1 MRTLT
6 RSQIQSRI
14 CAVMAIC
21 GGIAA
26 LGMGRLPVLLEKT
39 ASVSAELLYGKGVVN
54 DDIPTDE
61 SSEDIVYAAAVG
73 EEPSDAVYDDLLSY
87 GLVPSCAD
95 EDPEPFPPLKD
106 ITGEPVLP
114 QNNESSGEVTE
125 IFIGHCTGSE
135 YIDLKNGGQVRNLTS
150 EDNSGLI
157 MLSEDN
163 DFNFDDISQPTVL
176 IMHTH
181 ATECYEDDAVN
192 GYYRTTDKERN
203 VCAVG
208 ERIAEKLRENGIG
221 VIHDTT
227 LHDHPSYTGAY
238 DRSRETVE
246 SILLKNP
253 TIKIVLDIH
262 RDAMERDGERL
273 APVTVINGRKAA
285 QVMIICGCDDG
296 TMGMPRCK
304 ENFGFACA
312 LQSVMEHDAPT
323 LTRPMLYDYRKY
335 NQDLTTGSL
344 LIEVGGHA
352 NTYDEAVFSGE
363 LIGDSLVHLILDRK

>member
-14 CAVMAIC
+14 CAATAIC

-39 ASVSAELLYGKGVVN
+39 ASFSAGLLYGEVAVN
-54 DDIPTDE
+54 EDMPPDE
-61 SSEDIVYAAAVG
+61 PSEDIVCAAAVG

-95 EDPEPFPPLKD
+95 EDPKPFPPLKD
-106 ITGEPVLP
+106 IESVLP
-114 QNNESSGEVTE
+114 QDNESGGEVTE

-150 EDNSGLI
+150 EDNSGLL
-157 MLSEDN
+157 MLSEGDI
-163 DFNFDDISQPTVL
+163 FTFDDISQPTVL

-208 ERIAEKLRENGIG
+208 ERIAGKLRENGIG

-227 LHDHPSYTGAY
+227 LHDHPSYNGAY
-238 DRSRETVE
+238 DRSRETIE
-246 SILLKNP
+246 RILSENP
-253 TIKIVLDIH
+253 TIRIVLDIH

-312 LQSVMEHDAPT
+312 LQSIMEHDAPT
-323 LTRPMLYDYRKY
+323 
-335 NQDLTTGSL
+335 
-344 LIEVGGHA
+344 
-352 NTYDEAVFSGE
+352 
-363 LIGDSLVHLILDRK
+363 